1 MNEQFVGRTKELA
14 WLESSYHAAHNEG
27 QLLILYGKRRVGK
40 TELVK
45 HFANAKDSIYF
56 VAEKGTAQDQLRT
69 AKNTFADGFDD
80 DVMRN
85 ASFES
90 WRDLFRYIGQKLE
103 DRKDPIVLVFDEF
116 PYLAESD
123 EAMSSYF
130 QIGWDEFLRNKK
142 VLMVLMGSSISMM
155 YEHALLHSAPL
166 YGRRTGQ
173 WMLEPFDYAG
183 ARLFHGSHNTF
194 VNTFSL
200 YAITGG
206 IPAYERVFRG
216 DKTLESNLRRFV
228 LPEGSY
234 LSVEPELLLS
244 EEFTNPRPYLSIL
257 KAIGLGR
264 TRFSEIVSETGISST
279 ALPGYLNTL
288 LELRL
293 IKKEIPVTEKVPETS
308 KTSTYSL
315 SDSFLRFY
323 FSFIYPN
330 ASLIKGG
337 SIDALF
343 SRYGGVLQQLV
354 AKAYED
360 AAKQFIEQAIQNEV
374 LPHFDKLDRWWN
386 NNNEI
391 DVVGTNESEQAIL
404 FAEVKWTNQKM
415 HSRILDDLRQKTA
428 QVKWGSATRQEYY
441 CLVSKSGFTDELIE
455 RAKAE
460 DVVLI
465 QEDKVLASS
474 SDVVKGS

>member
-1 MNEQFVGRTKELA
+1 MDDNFVDRNKELA
-14 WLESSYHAAHNEG
+14 WLEESYKNAHKEG

-45 HFANAKDSIYF
+45 HFAKSRQSIYF

-69 AKNTFADGFDD
+69 AKNIFADGFDD
-80 DVMRN
+80 EVMR
-85 ASFES
+85 SVDFQS

-103 DRKDPIVLVFDEF
+103 SHRDPLVLVFDEF

-123 EAMSSYF
+123 NAMSSYF
-130 QIGWDEFLRNKK
+130 QIGWDEFLRDKK
-142 VLMVLMGSSISMM
+142 VVMILMGSSIAMM
-155 YEHALLHSAPL
+155 YKHALSYSAPL

-173 WMLEPFDYAG
+173 WSLESFDYVQSKQFYGPAN
-183 ARLFHGSHNTF
+183 SF

-206 IPAYERVFRG
+206 IPAYARVFLG
-216 DKTLESNLRRFV
+216 NKTLEGNIRRFI
-228 LPEGSY
+228 LPEGSF

-244 EEFTNPRPYLSIL
+244 EEFTNPRSYLSIL

-264 TRFSEIVSETGISST
+264 TRFSEIVAATGIDST
-279 ALPGYLNTL
+279 ALPGYLSTL
-288 LELRL
+288 TELRL
-293 IKKEIPVTEKVPETS
+293 VKKEIPVTERVPETS

-330 ASLIKGG
+330 SSLIKGG
-337 SIDALF
+337 NVDTLF
-343 SRYGGVLQQLV
+343 QRYGEVLQQLV

-360 AAKQFIEQAIQNEV
+360 SSKQFVEAAATDDR
-374 LPHFDKLDRWWN
+374 LPHFNKLNRWWN
-386 NNNEI
+386 NNAEI
-391 DVVGTNESEQAIL
+391 DLVGLNDEENCIL
-404 FAEVKWTNQKM
+404 FVETKWSNQKI
-415 HSRILDDLRQKTA
+415 HTRVLDDLKQKAT
-428 QVKWGSATRQEYY
+428 QVKWGEPDRREYF
-441 CLVSKSGFTDELIE
+441 CLISKSGFTDELLI

-460 DVVLI
+460 GVVLI
-465 QEDKVLASS
+465 QEDRVIN
-474 SDVVKGS
+474 

>member
-1 MNEQFVGRTKELA
+1 MKEQFVGREKELA
-14 WLESSYHAAHNEG
+14 WLETGYRAAHSEG

-40 TELVK
+40 TELAK
-45 HFANAKDSIYF
+45 HFISSKDSIYF
-56 VAEKGTAQDQLRT
+56 VAEKGTPQDQLKT
-69 AKNTFADGFDD
+69 AKNTFADGFNDE
-80 DVMRN
+80 VMRN
-85 ASFES
+85 ATFES
-90 WRDLFRYIGQKLE
+90 WRDLFRYIGQKL
-103 DRKDPIVLVFDEF
+103 DGRKKPFVLVFDEF

-123 EAMSSYF
+123 GAMSSYF
-130 QIGWDEFLRNKK
+130 QIGWDEFLKDKK

-155 YEHALLHSAPL
+155 YKHALLHSAPL

-173 WMLEPFDYAG
+173 WMLEPFNYAG
-183 ARLFHGSHNTF
+183 AKLFHGAHNAF

-216 DKTLESNLRRFV
+216 NKTLEGNLRRFV

-264 TRFSEIVSETGISST
+264 TRFSEIVSETGIGST
-279 ALPGYLNTL
+279 ALPGYLGTL

-323 FSFIYPN
+323 FSFIYPHS
-330 ASLIKGG
+330 SLIKGG

-343 SRYGGVLQQLV
+343 SRHGEILQQLV

-360 AAKQFIEQAIQNEV
+360 AAKQFIEHAMQDEL

-386 NNNEI
+386 KNCEI
-391 DVVGTNESEQAIL
+391 DVVGVNDSEQAIL
-404 FAEVKWTNQKM
+404 FTEVKWTNQKM
-415 HSRILDDLRQKTA
+415 HSRILDGLKEKSV
-428 QVKWGSATRQEYY
+428 QVKWGTAERKEYY
-441 CLVSKSGFTDELIE
+441 CLVSKSGFTDELIKK
-455 RAKAE
+455 AKAE
-460 DVVLI
+460 GVVLI
-465 QEDKVLASS
+465 QEDRVLAQ
-474 SDVVKGS
+474 